1 MPTTS
6 ITPASI
12 THAARQSQVEITNC
26 TRGAM
31 TITPLELPSMT
42 TPVARPRYLA
52 NHLPAVTAAL
62 TCINPWS
69 AMRIAV
75 NAT

>member
-1 MPTTS
+1 
-6 ITPASI
+6 
-12 THAARQSQVEITNC
+12 
-26 TRGAM
+26 M
-31 TITPLELPSMT
+31 TITPPELPSMT

-69 AMRIAV
+69 ATRIAV